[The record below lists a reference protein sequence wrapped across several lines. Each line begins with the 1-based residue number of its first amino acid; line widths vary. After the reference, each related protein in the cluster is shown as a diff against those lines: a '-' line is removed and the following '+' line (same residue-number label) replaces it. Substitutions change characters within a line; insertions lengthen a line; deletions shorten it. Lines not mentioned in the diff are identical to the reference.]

1 MSETQPPGALDKA
14 AGESARAL
22 NLAGLA
28 APTILNFRSLF
39 RYAEQQAS
47 GYAEAAP
54 YPHIMIEDFIADSV
68 VDSLLA
74 EFPAQDEEINW
85 RELHSEN
92 EEGDTVQAGK
102 QGMPRI
108 ERLGP
113 TIREL
118 LWEMNSGSFLR
129 FLEKLTGI
137 ENLIADPMLFGGGL
151 HQVLPGGVLG
161 VHADFT
167 RHRLYDLDR
176 RLNVLVYLN
185 QDWQDDWGGDLELWA
200 TDMSS
205 CKRRIRPLA
214 GRCVVFT
221 TTDDSYHGH
230 PEPLACPDNYT
241 RKSIALYYYSNGRP
255 ETEVSPTRA
264 TEWRV
269 RPEVAPPE
277 AE

>member
-1 MSETQPPGALDKA
+1 MTETTAPEKLKSGDSAGLDKL
-14 AGESARAL
+14 G
-22 NLAGLA
+22 
-28 APTILNFRSLF
+28 APTIFNFRALY
-39 RYAEQQAS
+39 RYADEK
-47 GYAEAAP
+47 AEAYAGARP
-54 YPHIMIEDFIADSV
+54 FPHILIEDFIDDATINA
-68 VDSLLA
+68 LLA
-74 EFPAQDEEINW
+74 EFPSPEEDISW
-85 RELHSEN
+85 RELHSED
-92 EEGDTVQAGK
+92 ERGDTVQAGK

-167 RHRLYDLDR
+167 RHRLYDIDR
-176 RLNVLVYLN
+176 RLNVLLYLN
-185 QDWQDDWGGDLELWA
+185 RDWPQEWGGELELWSE
-200 TDMSS
+200 DMSN
-205 CKRRIRPLA
+205 CERRIRPLA
-214 GRCVVFT
+214 GRCVIFS
-221 TTDDSYHGH
+221 TTDRSFHGH
-230 PEPLACPDNYT
+230 PQVLSCPEGHT
-241 RKSIALYYYSNGRP
+241 RKSIALYYYSHGRP
-255 ETEVSPTRA
+255 EGEAEPTRA
-264 TEWRV
+264 TDWQS

>member
-1 MSETQPPGALDKA
+1 VVYIVQDLT
-14 AGESARAL
+14 
-22 NLAGLA
+22 GLG
-28 APTILNFRSLF
+28 APTIFDFRSLF
-39 RYAEQQAS
+39 RLGDEHAQQYA
-47 GYAEAAP
+47 AADP
-54 YPHIMIEDFIADSV
+54 YPHIMFENFLPLPTVDAVVADFPS
-68 VDSLLA
+68 
-74 EFPAQDEEINW
+74 PGQDINW

-92 EEGDTVQAGK
+92 DQGDIVQSGK

-108 ERLGP
+108 EKLAP
-113 TIREL
+113 VIREL

-137 ENLIADPMLFGGGL
+137 PRLIADPMLFGGGL

-185 QDWQDDWGGDLELWA
+185 QDWQPDWGGELELWS
-200 TDMSS
+200 TDMSR
-205 CKRRIRPLA
+205 CERRIRPLA
-214 GRCVVFT
+214 GRCVIFS
-221 TTDDSYHGH
+221 TTDSSFHGH
-230 PEPLACPDNYT
+230 PQALACPPGET
-241 RKSIALYYYSNGRP
+241 RKSLALYYYTHGRP
-255 ETEVSPTRA
+255 AGEAEPTRA
-264 TEWRV
+264 TGWRD